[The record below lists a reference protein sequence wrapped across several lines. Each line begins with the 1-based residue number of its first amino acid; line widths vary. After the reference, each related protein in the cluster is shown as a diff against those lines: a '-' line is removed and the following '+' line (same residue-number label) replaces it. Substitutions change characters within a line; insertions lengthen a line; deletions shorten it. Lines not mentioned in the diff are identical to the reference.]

1 METNDLKNI
10 WKSGV
15 EKNIRFYSEKELN
28 EMVVKSTRKSLR
40 HIYPSVFFIVVIAA
54 IVYFI
59 VNIMAGNSTIAIRA
73 LNLGFLLLIVVCV
86 VLWIQSFIRMRNYE
100 TNMPIKN
107 WLEYRIKEVEKSL
120 NFKIKYNI
128 LLCVIGPVAA
138 LSYFYLFLWFSN
150 VRADWW
156 LIVGVAACIV
166 VYSVFFQRYVT
177 KNYKKTLKELKDL
190 YKQFEE

>member
-1 METNDLKNI
+1 MDTNDIKNI

-15 EKNIRFYSEKELN
+15 DKNIHSYSDKELN
-28 EMVVKSTRKSLR
+28 EMIVKSTRKSIR

-59 VNIMAGNSTIAIRA
+59 VNIIVGNSSIAMRA
-73 LNLGFLLLIVVCV
+73 LHLGFLLLLVVCV
-86 VLWIQSFIRMRNYE
+86 ALWIQSFVRMRNYE
-100 TNMPIKN
+100 ANMPIKN

-128 LLCVIGPVAA
+128 LLCVIGSVAA
-138 LSYFYLFLWFSN
+138 LSYFYLFLCFSN
-150 VRADWW
+150 VPANPW
-156 LIVGVAACIV
+156 LMVGITVSIV
-166 VYSVFFQRYVT
+166 VYSAFFQKYAT